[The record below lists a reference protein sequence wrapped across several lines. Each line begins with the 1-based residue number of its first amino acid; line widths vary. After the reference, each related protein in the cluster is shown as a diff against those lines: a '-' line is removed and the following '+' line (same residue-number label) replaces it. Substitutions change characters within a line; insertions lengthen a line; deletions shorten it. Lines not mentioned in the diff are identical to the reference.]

1 VFCGGHNFVACMFLD
16 CRRNYFEALPKR
28 TKNWRHRFAEWVEA
42 GRLVPGGPQL
52 TPLTAQAIWIL
63 INNSSSTKY
72 LCFNLCSPVVYSS
85 NFHIAIMATNG
96 VPHSKPALP
105 PVYIVAAARTP
116 VGGFLGSL
124 STLTAPQLGAH
135 AIKSAL
141 QRVPEV
147 KPDTV
152 EEVFFGNV
160 LSANVGQNPARQ
172 CALGGGLPPSTVCTT
187 VNKVCASGVKAI
199 VLGAQTIMTGNAD
212 IVVAGGAE
220 SMSQCPHYLPNM
232 RTGAK
237 FGNQSL
243 VDGVLRDG
251 LTDAYG
257 KKEHMGLQ
265 GEECAQDHG
274 FNREQQDDY
283 AIQSYQRA
291 QAAEKA
297 GLFDFEIAPIE
308 LPGARGK
315 PGVTISKDDE
325 PKNLNMEK
333 LRSIKPAFITD
344 GSGTVTAPNA
354 SPLSDGAAAVVLM
367 SEEKMKELSVKPIA
381 KILGWG
387 DAAQQPSKFTTAPAL
402 AIPKALKHAGV
413 KLEDVDA
420 FEINEAF
427 SVVAL
432 ANMKLLGITDEKV
445 NVHGGAV
452 ALGHPLGGSGARIVT
467 TLLGVLKAKNGKIG
481 CVGICNGGG
490 GASALVIES
499 LMG

>member
-1 VFCGGHNFVACMFLD
+1 MFLAP
-16 CRRNYFEALPKR
+16 RNSIYSPPR
-28 TKNWRHRFAEWVEA
+28 
-42 GRLVPGGPQL
+42 QYD
-52 TPLTAQAIWIL
+52 IL
-63 INNSSSTKY
+63 NNSSSSTKNHLLQLKLLLLY
-72 LCFNLCSPVVYSS
+72 FYTCLVV
-85 NFHIAIMATNG
+85 NMATNG
-96 VPHSKPALP
+96 VPHRKPALP
-105 PVYIVAAARTP
+105 SVYIVAAARTP
-116 VGGFLGSL
+116 VGSFLGSL

-147 KPDTV
+147 KPENV

-172 CALGGGLPPSTVCTT
+172 CAIGGGLSPSTVCTT
-187 VNKVCASGVKAI
+187 INKVCASGVKAI
-199 VLGAQTIMTGNAD
+199 VLGSQTIMTGNAD

-257 KKEHMGLQ
+257 KKDHMGLQ
-265 GEECAQDHG
+265 GEECAQDHD
-274 FNREQQDDY
+274 FNREQQDDF

-291 QAAEKA
+291 QAADKD
-297 GLFDFEIAPIE
+297 GLFDFEIAPVE
-308 LPGARGK
+308 LPGVRGK
-315 PGVTISKDDE
+315 PGVTVSKDDE

-367 SEEKMKELSVKPIA
+367 SEEKMKELGIKPLA

-387 DAAQQPSKFTTAPAL
+387 DAAKQPSKFTTAPAL

-413 KLEDVDA
+413 KIEDVDA

-452 ALGHPLGGSGARIVT
+452 ALGHPLGASGARIVT

-499 LMG
+499 LMV